1 MRRFPLLAL
10 FGLVVASPAGAQV
23 GNDPATSPYR
33 ELRRGRFIEGMA
45 GWMGGDGGEI
55 PVGPRDGFLVGGRI
69 DFRSKNSVQVSLGGW
84 YANTVRNIVDAD
96 DSVATRV
103 KEPPISADLYG
114 VEGAVQ
120 FNMMGAKTYNGL
132 APYVAVGF
140 GAVWGEHTPAADTS
154 GYFFDTKA
162 YIVPILGTRYFLAQD
177 VFLKLEYRLYLWKI
191 YYPPSYSF
199 EPADEPGS
207 GLDFNAVNPTR
218 DPSKIIPAPA
228 LMFGIGYA
236 F

>member
-1 MRRFPLLAL
+1 M
-10 FGLVVASPAGAQV
+10 FGNGGA
-23 GNDPATSPYR
+23 
-33 ELRRGRFIEGMA
+33 
-45 GWMGGDGGEI
+45 I
-55 PVGPRDGFLVGGRI
+55 PVGPRDGWMAGGRI

-120 FNMMGAKTYNGL
+120 FNVMGAKTWNGL
-132 APYVAVGF
+132 APYAAIGF
-140 GAVWGEHTPAADTS
+140 GVVWGEHTPPADTS
-154 GYFFDTKA
+154 GYFFGTKA
-162 YIVPILGTRYFLAQD
+162 YFVPIIGARYFLSQD
-177 VFLKLEYRLYLWKI
+177 FFLKIEARTYFWKI
-191 YYPPSYSF
+191 FYPPSYNQ
-199 EPADEPGS
+199 EPADQPGS
-207 GLDFNAVNPTR
+207 GLVFNAVNPTK
-218 DPSKIIPAPA
+218 DPNKFVPAPA

>member
-1 MRRFPLLAL
+1 MRRFPLLVL
-10 FGLVVASPAGAQV
+10 FGLVIASSAGAQV

-45 GWMGGDGGEI
+45 GRMFGNGGAI
-55 PVGPRDGFLVGGRI
+55 PVGPRDGWMAGGRI

-120 FNMMGAKTYNGL
+120 FNVMGAKTWNGL
-132 APYVAVGF
+132 APYAAVGF
-140 GAVWGEHTPAADTS
+140 GAVWGEHTPPADTS
-154 GYFFDTKA
+154 GYFFGTKA
-162 YIVPILGTRYFLAQD
+162 YVVPVIGARYFLSQGF
-177 VFLKLEYRLYLWKI
+177 FLKVEGRLYLWKI
-191 YYPPSYSF
+191 FYPASYNF
-199 EPADEPGS
+199 EPADQPGS
-207 GLDFNAVNPTR
+207 GLNRNAVNPTA
-218 DPSKIIPAPA
+218 DPNKIIPAPA
-228 LMFGIGYA
+228 LMFGFGYA

>member
-1 MRRFPLLAL
+1 MRRFSLLAL
-10 FGLVVASPAGAQV
+10 WSLVVASPAGAQV
-23 GNDPATSPYR
+23 GNDPANSPYR

-45 GWMGGDGGEI
+45 GWMGGDGGQI
-55 PVGPRDGFLVGGRI
+55 PVGPRDGFLAGGRI

-120 FNMMGAKTYNGL
+120 FNVMGAKTWKGL
-132 APYVAVGF
+132 APYAAVGF
-140 GAVWGEHTPAADTS
+140 GAVWGEKTPPADTS
-154 GYFFDTKA
+154 GYFFGTKA
-162 YIVPILGTRYFLAQD
+162 YIVPVLGSRYFLAQD
-177 VFLKLEYRLYLWKI
+177 FFLKLEYRLYLWKI

-199 EPADEPGS
+199 DPADQPGS
-207 GLDFNAVNPTR
+207 GLSSNAVNPTA
-218 DPSKIIPAPA
+218 DPNKIIPAPA
-228 LMFGIGYA
+228 LMFGFGYA